1 MIRNLL
7 LIVMLSFSIML
18 HAQETPVY
26 FKGAD
31 IYPITGT
38 TIKNGVFAIQNG
50 KILLVGKEG
59 TVIPE
64 KAQVVDV
71 SGKIIMPGLVD
82 THSHLGGPDGGDNS
96 SPLNP
101 ETRAMDAVNPTSDGF
116 KKALAGGITTINVM
130 PGSGHLMGGQTVYLK
145 MREGKKIEDLMIVNE
160 KGVSG
165 GMKMANGTNP
175 MRSNGGFPGTRAK
188 SASMVRELY
197 LKAQDYKNKI
207 DKAGKD
213 STKLPERDLRMEP
226 LVEILNGKRV
236 VHFHSHK
243 SNDILT
249 AIRLSKEFRFRIV
262 LHHISEG
269 WMVADEIAKAGVP
282 CSIINIEVPGGKM
295 EASNLTLQT
304 GAVLEKAGAMV
315 VFHTDDGVTDSR
327 MFLRTAALSI
337 REGMSREKAFEGLTI
352 NGAKILDLSK
362 SIGSL
367 EKGKDADF
375 IILNGDPFSV
385 YTHVEQTWVEGKKR
399 YDFNNPADKAFFTG
413 GYGVYSA
420 ERGEFHHH
428 DGEEEDGVGN

>member
-1 MIRNLL
+1 MMKLL
-7 LIVMLSFSIML
+7 NIFLLVLAFYMGK
-18 HAQETPVY
+18 AQETRVY
-26 FKGAD
+26 FKGAT
-31 IYPITGT
+31 IYPVSGES
-38 TIKNGVFAIQNG
+38 IKNGVFAVQKG
-50 KILLVGKEG
+50 KIILVGKEG
-59 TVIPE
+59 TIIPE
-64 KAQVVDV
+64 NAAVVDIT
-71 SGKIIMPGLVD
+71 GKVIMPGLVD

-101 ETRAMDAVNPTSDGF
+101 ETRAMDAVNPNSDGF

-130 PGSGHLMGGQTVYLK
+130 PGSGHLMGGQTIYLK
-145 MREGKKIEDLMIVNE
+145 MREGKKIEDLMLVNE
-160 KGVSG
+160 KGVTG

-175 MRSNGGFPGTRAK
+175 MRGNAGFPGTRAK
-188 SASMVRELY
+188 SASLARELY
-197 LKAQDYKNKI
+197 LKAQEYKIKI
-207 DKAGKD
+207 DKAVKD
-213 STKLPERDLRMEP
+213 SSKLPERDLRMEP

-249 AIRLSKEFRFRIV
+249 AIRLSKEFGFRIV

-295 EASNLTLQT
+295 EATNLTLQT
-304 GAVLEKAGAMV
+304 GAALEKAGAMV
-315 VFHTDDGVTDSR
+315 AFHTDDGVTDSR
-327 MFLRTAALSI
+327 LFLRTAALSI
-337 REGMSREKAFEGLTI
+337 REGMSRQKAFEGLTI
-352 NGAKILDLSK
+352 NGAKILDLSN

-375 IILNGDPFSV
+375 IILSGDPFSV

-399 YDFNNPADKAFFTG
+399 YDINNPPDKAYFTG

-420 ERGEFHHH
+420 ERSEYHHH

>member
-1 MIRNLL
+1 MKLL
-7 LIVMLSFSIML
+7 NIFLLVLAFYMGK
-18 HAQETPVY
+18 AQETPVY
-26 FKGAD
+26 FKGAT
-31 IYPITGT
+31 IYPVSGES
-38 TIKNGVFAIQNG
+38 IKNGVFAVQKG
-50 KILLVGKEG
+50 KIILVDKEG
-59 TVIPE
+59 TIIPE
-64 KAQVVDV
+64 NAVVVDIT
-71 SGKIIMPGLVD
+71 GKVIMPGLVD

-101 ETRAMDAVNPTSDGF
+101 ETRAMDAVNPNSDGF

-145 MREGKKIEDLMIVNE
+145 MREGKKIEDLMLVNE
-160 KGVSG
+160 KGVTG

-175 MRSNGGFPGTRAK
+175 MRGNAGFPGTRAK
-188 SASMVRELY
+188 SASLARELF
-197 LKAQDYKNKI
+197 LKAQEYKNKI

-213 STKLPERDLRMEP
+213 SSKFPERDLRMEP

-249 AIRLSKEFRFRIV
+249 AIRLSKEFGFRIV
-262 LHHISEG
+262 LHHLSEG
-269 WMVADEIAKAGVP
+269 WMVADEIAKAGIP

-295 EASNLTLQT
+295 EATNLTLQT
-304 GAVLEKAGAMV
+304 GAALEKAGAMV
-315 VFHTDDGVTDSR
+315 AFHTDDGVTDSR
-327 MFLRTAALSI
+327 LFLRTAALSI
-337 REGMSREKAFEGLTI
+337 REGMSRQKAFEGLTI
-352 NGAKILDLSK
+352 NGAKILDLSN

-375 IILNGDPFSV
+375 IILSGDPFSV

-399 YDFNNPADKAFFTG
+399 YDINNSSDKAYFTG

-420 ERGEFHHH
+420 ERSEFHHH

>member
-1 MIRNLL
+1 MIRNLFF
-7 LIVMLSFSIML
+7 IVMLTISIVL

-31 IYPITGT
+31 IYPITGASL
-38 TIKNGVFAIQNG
+38 KNGVFAIQNG

-64 KAQVVDV
+64 KVQVVDV
-71 SGKIIMPGLVD
+71 TGKIIMPGLID

-96 SPLNP
+96 NPINP

-116 KKALAGGITTINVM
+116 KKALAGGITTLNVM

-145 MREGKKIEDLMIVNE
+145 MREGNTIEDLMIVNE
-160 KGVSG
+160 KGVTG

-175 MRSNGGFPGTRAK
+175 MRGNGGFPGTRAK

-197 LKAQDYKNKI
+197 LKAQEYKNKI

-236 VHFHSHK
+236 VHFHTHK

-249 AIRLSKEFRFRIV
+249 AIRLSKEFGFRIV
-262 LHHISEG
+262 LHHLSEG

-295 EASNLTLQT
+295 EATNLTLQS
-304 GAVLEKAGAMV
+304 GAALEKAGAMV

-327 MFLRTAALSI
+327 LFLRTAALSI

-399 YDFNNPADKAFFTG
+399 YDFNYPADKAFFTG
-413 GYGVYSA
+413 GYGVYST
-420 ERGEFHHH
+420 ERGEYHHH

>member
-1 MIRNLL
+1 MKLL
-7 LIVMLSFSIML
+7 NIFLLVLAFYMGK
-18 HAQETPVY
+18 AQETSFY
-26 FKGAD
+26 FKGAT
-31 IYPITGT
+31 IYPVSGES
-38 TIKNGVFAIQNG
+38 IKNGVFAVQKG
-50 KILLVGKEG
+50 KIIIVGKEG
-59 TVIPE
+59 TIIPE
-64 KAQVVDV
+64 NAVVVDIT
-71 SGKIIMPGLVD
+71 GKVIMPGLVD

-101 ETRAMDAVNPTSDGF
+101 ETRAMDAVNPNSDGF

-130 PGSGHLMGGQTVYLK
+130 PGSGHLMGGQTIYLK
-145 MREGKKIEDLMIVNE
+145 IREGKKIEDLMLVNE
-160 KGVSG
+160 KGVTG

-175 MRSNGGFPGTRAK
+175 MRGNAGFPGTRAK
-188 SASMVRELY
+188 SASLARELY
-197 LKAQDYKNKI
+197 LKAQEYKIKI

-213 STKLPERDLRMEP
+213 SSKLPERDLRMEP

-249 AIRLSKEFRFRIV
+249 AIRLSKEFGFRIV

-269 WMVADEIAKAGVP
+269 WMVADEIAKAGIP

-295 EASNLTLQT
+295 EATNLNLQT
-304 GAVLEKAGAMV
+304 GASLEKAGAMV
-315 VFHTDDGVTDSR
+315 AFHTDDGVTDSR
-327 MFLRTAALSI
+327 LFLRTAALSI
-337 REGMSREKAFEGLTI
+337 REGMSREKAIEGLTI
-352 NGAKILDLSK
+352 NGAKILDMSK

-367 EKGKDADF
+367 EIGKDADF

-428 DGEEEDGVGN
+428 DGEEENGVGN

>member
-1 MIRNLL
+1 MKLL
-7 LIVMLSFSIML
+7 NIFLLVLAFYMGK
-18 HAQETPVY
+18 AQETPVY
-26 FKGAD
+26 FKGAT
-31 IYPITGT
+31 IYPVSGES
-38 TIKNGVFAIQNG
+38 IKNGVFAVQKG
-50 KILLVGKEG
+50 KIILVGKEG
-59 TVIPE
+59 TIIPE
-64 KAQVVDV
+64 NAVVVDIT
-71 SGKIIMPGLVD
+71 GKVIMPGLVD

-101 ETRAMDAVNPTSDGF
+101 ETRAMDAVNPNSDGF

-145 MREGKKIEDLMIVNE
+145 MREGKKIEDLMLVNE
-160 KGVSG
+160 KGVTG

-175 MRSNGGFPGTRAK
+175 MRGNGGFPGTRAK
-188 SASMVRELY
+188 SASLARELF
-197 LKAQDYKNKI
+197 LKAQEYKNKI

-213 STKLPERDLRMEP
+213 SSKLPERDLRMEP

-249 AIRLSKEFRFRIV
+249 AIRLSKEFGFRIV
-262 LHHISEG
+262 LHHLSEG

-295 EASNLTLQT
+295 EATNLTLQT
-304 GAVLEKAGAMV
+304 GAALEKAGAMV
-315 VFHTDDGVTDSR
+315 AFHTDDGVTDSR
-327 MFLRTAALSI
+327 LFLRTAALSI
-337 REGMSREKAFEGLTI
+337 REGMSREKAIEGLTI
-352 NGAKILDLSK
+352 NGAKILDMSK

-367 EKGKDADF
+367 EIGKDADF

-399 YDFNNPADKAFFTG
+399 YDFNNPVDKAFFTG

-420 ERGEFHHH
+420 ERGEYHHH

>member
-1 MIRNLL
+1 MKLL
-7 LIVMLSFSIML
+7 NIFLLVLAFYMGK
-18 HAQETPVY
+18 AQETPVY
-26 FKGAD
+26 FKGAT
-31 IYPITGT
+31 IYPVSGES
-38 TIKNGVFAIQNG
+38 IKNGVFAVQKG
-50 KILLVGKEG
+50 KIILVDKEG
-59 TVIPE
+59 TIIPE
-64 KAQVVDV
+64 NAVVVDIT
-71 SGKIIMPGLVD
+71 GKVIMPGLVD

-101 ETRAMDAVNPTSDGF
+101 ETRAMDAVNPNSDGF

-145 MREGKKIEDLMIVNE
+145 MREGKKIEDLMLVNE
-160 KGVSG
+160 KGVTG

-175 MRSNGGFPGTRAK
+175 MRGNAGFPGTRAK
-188 SASMVRELY
+188 SASLARELF
-197 LKAQDYKNKI
+197 LKAQEYKNKI

-213 STKLPERDLRMEP
+213 SSKLPERDLRMEP
-226 LVEILNGKRV
+226 LVEILNCKRV

-249 AIRLSKEFRFRIV
+249 AIRLSKEFGFRIV
-262 LHHISEG
+262 LHHLSEG
-269 WMVADEIAKAGVP
+269 WMVADEIAKAGIP

-295 EASNLTLQT
+295 EAANLTLQT
-304 GAVLEKAGAMV
+304 GAALEKAGAMV
-315 VFHTDDGVTDSR
+315 AFHTDDGVTDSR
-327 MFLRTAALSI
+327 LFLRTAALSI
-337 REGMSREKAFEGLTI
+337 REGMSRQKAFEGLTI
-352 NGAKILDLSK
+352 NGAKILDLSN

-375 IILNGDPFSV
+375 IILSGDPFSV

-399 YDFNNPADKAFFTG
+399 YDINNSSDKAYFTG

-420 ERGEFHHH
+420 ERSEFHHH